1 MVEVLCDIFYV
12 WNYVSGEWL
21 MLINEVNLIVD
32 NLIIDKLLLE
42 FFLWVVRM
50 CMLEV
55 LVDVICIY

>member
-1 MVEVLCDIFYV
+1 
-12 WNYVSGEWL
+12 

-42 FFLWVVRM
+42 FFLWVARM
-50 CMLEV
+50 CTLEV